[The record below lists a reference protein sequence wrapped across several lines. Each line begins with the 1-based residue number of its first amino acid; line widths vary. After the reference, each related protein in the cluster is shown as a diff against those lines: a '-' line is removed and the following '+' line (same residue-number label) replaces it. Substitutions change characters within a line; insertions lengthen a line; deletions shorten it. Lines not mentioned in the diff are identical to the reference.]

1 MKKYDDN
8 HGSTQAVSRAGLY
21 GPVIFLALILVSWS
35 LFWVYSARRADE
47 AIQNWIMIEARKGR
61 QWSCEDR
68 KTQGY
73 PFRIE
78 LFCNTVRLQLADG
91 RVFSTGALHAAAQVY
106 SPSLVLADIS
116 SPFTVQKSDA
126 VYKLNWDNFRLSL
139 RYSGEGFE
147 RISATIKTP
156 HLDGQN
162 ATSMLTASQMEFHL
176 RSTGDRSSIETSVA
190 ISDLA
195 GPAVPWFS
203 EGQAKIKFDMM
214 TSITNPGFLSG
225 SNFRTSME
233 QWRNSGGR
241 LALQK
246 FEVTQDKMT
255 ISSQGELQ
263 LDASGRPEGQIK
275 LSGQNLRPI
284 VDRLPLGNAQPLIR
298 GLLERR
304 DGSPVELSVRLL
316 DGRLNIGPVRTPP
329 FLPSIY

>member
-1 MKKYDDN
+1 MKKYDGN
-8 HGSTQAVSRAGLY
+8 HGSTQAVSRVGLY
-21 GPVIFLALILVSWS
+21 GPVILLALIVASWS
-35 LFWVYSARRADE
+35 VFWIYSARRADQ
-47 AIQNWIMIEARKGR
+47 AIQNWMIIEARKGR

-68 KTQGY
+68 KTQGF

-78 LFCNTVRLQLADG
+78 LFCNAVRLQLADG
-91 RVFSTGALHAAAQVY
+91 RIVSTGALHAAAQVY

-116 SPFTVQKSDA
+116 SPFTIQKSEA
-126 VYKLNWDNFRLSL
+126 IYKLNWDNFRLSL

-147 RISATIKTP
+147 RISANIKTP
-156 HLDGQN
+156 QLHGPDGPL
-162 ATSMLTASQMEFHL
+162 MLTASQMEFHL
-176 RSTGDRSSIETSVA
+176 RSTGDRSSIETAVA
-190 ISDLA
+190 IADLE
-195 GPAVPWFS
+195 GPMARWLS
-203 EGQAKIKFDMM
+203 GGQAKTKFDMM

-225 SNFRTSME
+225 SNFRASME

-241 LALQK
+241 FVLQK
-246 FEVTQDKMT
+246 FEITQDKMT

-284 VDRLPLGNAQPLIR
+284 VEKLPLGNAQPLIR